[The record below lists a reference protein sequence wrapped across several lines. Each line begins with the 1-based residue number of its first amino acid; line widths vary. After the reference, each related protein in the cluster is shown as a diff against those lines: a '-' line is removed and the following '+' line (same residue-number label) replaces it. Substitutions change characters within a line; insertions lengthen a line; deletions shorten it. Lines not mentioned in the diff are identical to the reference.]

1 VQGEGPEAGPSPPP
15 RPRNGPKSRALSTD
29 RAFISVPKVSHRR
42 ILLKDCQTLSLNVFG
57 KELSTTP
64 SGTMFGV
71 SGKDFSRE
79 PRRLLYKLEE
89 AQFDATAVRTEQT
102 LLLRTAASEKRQ
114 ALTVDPNIE
123 KLWHVISPRTAART
137 AAHTAAGAA
146 AGSAGQVPI
155 TAAIAA
161 AQAAA
166 ANALA
171 LVQQVRGEQ

>member
-1 VQGEGPEAGPSPPP
+1 
-15 RPRNGPKSRALSTD
+15 
-29 RAFISVPKVSHRR
+29 
-42 ILLKDCQTLSLNVFG
+42 
-57 KELSTTP
+57 
-64 SGTMFGV
+64 MFGV